1 MNSINSHILKLISNY
16 LSNEITEKEFYE
28 LKQWLNEN
36 PKNEQ
41 FFIDHLK
48 IYKKARRIQFADI
61 LNKDVAWNNIVSKIS
76 QPLQKTKSDKKA
88 ISKVKYLKLAQ
99 TIFKY
104 AAIALL
110 FISVGYIYKNNYLN
124 NNKKV
129 IIPSESITLQLENGN
144 IQILNEDGSN
154 QIIDSKGNIVGTQS
168 GTQLVYSNNTKKES
182 LVYNTLKVPY
192 GKRFEIQLS
201 DGTKVQLN
209 AGTSLKYPVK
219 FLAGQNREVFLNGEA
234 FFSVTKDKKHPF
246 IVNAENLNVEVLGT
260 EFNVSAYPEDTISDV
275 VLIEGS
281 VGMYTDN
288 ETLKESTFLIPG
300 TKGSLSKENQNIK
313 TEKVNTL
320 IYTSW
325 RQGGLFFRNMTFKNI
340 AKKIERQYNMKVIIE
355 NKLLENEVFN
365 ANFNEE
371 PIEKI
376 LSYLSDSYNIEY
388 KIQDNIITI
397 K

>member
-1 MNSINSHILKLISNY
+1 MNPINSHILKLISNY
-16 LSNEITEKEFYE
+16 LSKEITEKEFNE

-48 IYKKARRIQFADI
+48 LYKKARRVQFADI
-61 LNKDVAWNNIVSKIS
+61 LDKDVAWDKVVSKLK
-76 QPLQKTKSDKKA
+76 QPLHKIESNNKQA
-88 ISKVKYLKLAQ
+88 SKVKHLKLTQ
-99 TIFKY
+99 TVLKY
-104 AAIALL
+104 AAILIL
-110 FISVGYIYKNNYLN
+110 FISLGYIYRSNFLNTSKNI
-124 NNKKV
+124 V
-129 IIPSESITLQLENGN
+129 IPAESITLQLENGN
-144 IQILNEDGSN
+144 IQIINEDGSN
-154 QIIDSKGNIVGTQS
+154 RIVDSKGNIVGKQNGS
-168 GTQLVYSNNTKKES
+168 QLVYSNNTKKEN

-209 AGTSLKYPVK
+209 AGTSLKYPVS
-219 FLAGQNREVFLNGEA
+219 FLKGQNREVFLVGEA
-234 FFSVTKDKKHPF
+234 FFSVAKDKKHPF
-246 IVNAENLNVEVLGT
+246 IVNTENLNIEVLGT
-260 EFNVSAYPEDTISDV
+260 EFNVSSYPEDSNSDV
-275 VLIEGS
+275 VLVEGS

-288 ETLKESTFLIPG
+288 KSLKESTILTPG
-300 TKGSLSKENQNIK
+300 IKGSLSKKSQNIK

-340 AKKIERQYNMKVIIE
+340 AKKLERQYNIKIIIE
-355 NKLLENEVFN
+355 NKLLENEIFN

-371 PIEKI
+371 PIENI
-376 LSYLSDSYNIEY
+376 LSYLNDSYNIEY
-388 KIQDNIITI
+388 TIRDNVITI